1 MKKSQRLKSCAL
13 IFNRKVKLVMK
24 LATVLLVV
32 FQLSVSATALSQA
45 RVSLNLKNAT
55 IEEFINSMKEQTGRQ
70 FLYNASLMKSEERV
84 NVEAND
90 EDFFVLLD
98 RILPSFHLTYDIVN
112 DVVVLKLLPQAL
124 PGVTVRIK
132 GTTIGTATNGAGS
145 FSLNIPHAT
154 DTLVISFVGMK
165 TKEIIVKKAEKK
177 EYEIILEDDVE
188 TLEEVNVIS
197 TGYQDIDRRKLTSAV
212 TSLKMEDVNVAGLSS
227 VDKMLEGHI
236 PGMIFMQN
244 SGQAGAAP
252 KIRIRGTSTVLGN
265 QEPLWVVD
273 GIVQT
278 DPVNW
283 TS

>member
-112 DVVVLKLLPQAL
+112 DVVVLKLLPQAQEDEKKDEKWVVIGKVVDTKKVPL
-124 PGVTVRIK
+124 PGVEPRSEPPRT
-132 GTTIGTATNGAGS
+132 G
-145 FSLNIPHAT
+145 P
-154 DTLVISFVGMK
+154 
-165 TKEIIVKKAEKK
+165 
-177 EYEIILEDDVE
+177 
-188 TLEEVNVIS
+188 EVS
-197 TGYQDIDRRKLTSAV
+197 
-212 TSLKMEDVNVAGLSS
+212 
-227 VDKMLEGHI
+227 
-236 PGMIFMQN
+236 P
-244 SGQAGAAP
+244 
-252 KIRIRGTSTVLGN
+252 
-265 QEPLWVVD
+265 
-273 GIVQT
+273 
-278 DPVNW
+278 
-283 TS
+283 